1 MAGQNH
7 HFAGYAPEKIPY
19 AIERYV
25 NETNRL
31 YGVLDRRL
39 ADRDFIAGD
48 YSIADMACYPWIVPW
63 ERQGQNLDDF
73 PQPEALVR
81 GDRGR
86 GRRPSR
92 AYAQG
97 RGRPIRPPMSA
108 RSEEDPVRPDRRD
121 HRRAWPRGGR
131 LTSATKEARM
141 LDALRRLVNEFTS
154 APAAFD
160 PRDYRVASA
169 ALLIHVATADGVMDA
184 QEQRRLSTLIET
196 RYGLDQVG
204 AQELIA
210 EAERQDA
217 EAVNLSDFTDV
228 LRRSLD
234 LDDRKG
240 LVAMLWDVARADGS
254 IHEFEEGLVLR
265 AAKLMGVAAA
275 DAEALRAGAAQG
287 TPGPAL
293 PKG

>member
-1 MAGQNH
+1 
-7 HFAGYAPEKIPY
+7 
-19 AIERYV
+19 
-25 NETNRL
+25 
-31 YGVLDRRL
+31 
-39 ADRDFIAGD
+39 
-48 YSIADMACYPWIVPW
+48 
-63 ERQGQNLDDF
+63 
-73 PQPEALVR
+73 
-81 GDRGR
+81 
-86 GRRPSR
+86 
-92 AYAQG
+92 
-97 RGRPIRPPMSA
+97 
-108 RSEEDPVRPDRRD
+108 
-121 HRRAWPRGGR
+121 
-131 LTSATKEARM
+131 M

-204 AQELIA
+204 AQELIE

-217 EAVNLSDFTDV
+217 EAVDLSDFTDV

-265 AAKLMGVAAA
+265 AAELMGVAAA
-275 DAEALRAGAAQG
+275 DAEALRAGAAQS